1 MLLFAITVCFHLTS
15 VWLCMSVVFAVTVQW
30 PIGTNMTSPFSL
42 FISTYPFST
51 SLKLPKSAKY
61 LENMT
66 TDTEKVW
73 NILLCSICQSPIKC
87 NVQVLKWIVDKVKK
101 KKIITALW
109 YSKVLQGRGT
119 SVFKFQNVNCVSP
132 QSKRFSFNFYW
143 IPITLTTRLY
153 QNELMISRK
162 WIWWF
167 HFGLQWF
174 YRWLFVEFK
183 NDLRV
188 FKRFNF
194 HFCQTLITLTM
205 QIYYN
210 KLSIKIGISHC
221 DSDISFLLKKLNP

>member
-101 KKIITALW
+101 KKNYNCTL
-109 YSKVLQGRGT
+109 
-119 SVFKFQNVNCVSP
+119 VFKSSTGQGDECFQVPKC
-132 QSKRFSFNFYW
+132 QLC
-143 IPITLTTRLY
+143 IT
-153 QNELMISRK
+153 
-162 WIWWF
+162 
-167 HFGLQWF
+167 
-174 YRWLFVEFK
+174 
-183 NDLRV
+183 
-188 FKRFNF
+188 
-194 HFCQTLITLTM
+194 
-205 QIYYN
+205 
-210 KLSIKIGISHC
+210 SIKEI
-221 DSDISFLLKKLNP
+221 